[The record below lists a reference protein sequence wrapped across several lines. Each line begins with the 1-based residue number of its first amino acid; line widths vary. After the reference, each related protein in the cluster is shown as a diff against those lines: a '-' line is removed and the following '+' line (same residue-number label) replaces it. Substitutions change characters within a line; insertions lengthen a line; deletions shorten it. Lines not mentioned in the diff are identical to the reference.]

1 MLKDKLREMRQERSL
16 TQEAVSELLG
26 VSAQTVSKWERG
38 VSHK

>member
-16 TQEAVSELLG
+16 TQEAVAELLG